1 MISVLTIAL
10 VSVSYQQK
18 DRNSNELVVDLSD
31 FGNRETVN
39 FRMKKEKER

>member
-18 DRNSNELVVDLSD
+18 DRNSNELVVD
-31 FGNRETVN
+31 FGNRETAN
-39 FRMKKEKER
+39 FRMKKENDR